1 MATSKDQTAKTGTTT
16 TTAKKTEAKAEE
28 ASYTDQAAALADDT
42 RALAEDIQADLDKLT
57 DRINEFG
64 DVTPG
69 DTDGPTAD
77 GVRRLPAA
85 IADAQRTAQALAL
98 AAADLTRTATL

>member
-1 MATSKDQTAKTGTTT
+1 VATSKDQTAKTGTTT
-16 TTAKKTEAKAEE
+16 TAKKTEAKAEE
-28 ASYTDQAAALADDT
+28 APYADQAAALADDT

-57 DRINEFG
+57 DRITDFG
-64 DVTPG
+64 DLTPG